1 MSAPVRRLRDPA
13 PVPASPH
20 DSELGA
26 LEAVSAAV
34 EAGAG
39 LPEVVRAAA
48 RALDASLL
56 LCDPAGAVLAVA
68 ARSKAD
74 EGALGSA
81 GRGVES
87 IELRLRDELVARLSL
102 QAPLGIAV
110 ARAAGGAAAAAGRRG
125 RSGARARQ
133 WPPSWRRRRWWPNC
147 WTASR
152 PTPRR
157 SWPARASWAWT

>member
-13 PVPASPH
+13 PVPATPH

-68 ARSKAD
+68 ARSKAE

-102 QAPLGIAV
+102 KPRSASPPPALLAVLRPLLAGEADR
-110 ARAAGGAAAAAGRRG
+110 ARAPE
-125 RSGARARQ
+125 